1 MLFLK
6 ENQSIRILAILVTS
20 MACIT
25 RFNIVLA
32 EFVNKLIFTWAIF
45 IYLFYYYRTKK
56 IIFFSKD
63 SLGYM
68 KAYGIFALFVIP
80 SVLFSDNFQTGVEV
94 FFHMWI
100 WPYVPF
106 ITVIAFIRRRDYLAT
121 MLSVFIIFCG
131 IEGMYTLVQVMKH
144 MIPEN
149 RGWGFGGNT
158 LLSIADVM
166 CMLLPIALV
175 ILMEQRFEKV
185 LKRAAAFSVIGTL
198 IGLVCNKSR
207 GAWLTELI
215 VVPIATFRYL
225 RQNRK
230 YMVVFALVFMGM
242 AGYIISNPQYMQ
254 RIYSIVNTT
263 TDRSNADRIWTWKS
277 AKLMI
282 QDYPVT
288 GVGLGQFR
296 DKYVRYKYEQE
307 SQNLPHTH
315 NNFIQIAVESGLIGL
330 AGFLYFVL
338 YYLCKSWNDYRN
350 KINPYDLLIFT
361 TFLAHI
367 CLFGQIDYTLWH
379 GAETQ
384 PVFWFLLTTLMKLK
398 ETDEQDNNLLITM

>member
-1 MLFLK
+1 MLTLD
-6 ENQSIRILAILVTS
+6 ENRAMRLLAIFVTS

-32 EFVNKLIFTWAIF
+32 EVINKFIFVWGILM
-45 IYLFYYYRTKK
+45 YVCYSKK
-56 IIFFSKD
+56 V
-63 SLGYM
+63 SLTPDTMGYI
-68 KAYGIFALFVIP
+68 KAYGIFSLLVIP
-80 SVLFSDNFQTGVEV
+80 SVLFSDNLQTGIEV
-94 FFHMWI
+94 FLHMWV
-100 WPYVPF
+100 WPYIPF
-106 ITVIAFIRRRDYLAT
+106 ITIIAFMRRRDYLVT
-121 MLSVFIIFCG
+121 MLTVFLLFCG
-131 IEGMYTLVQVMKH
+131 VECMYTLVQVMKH

-175 ILMEQRFEKV
+175 VLMDSRFEKK

-207 GAWLTELI
+207 GAWLTEII
-215 VVPIATFRYL
+215 VVPIAAFRYL
-225 RQNRK
+225 KQNKK
-230 YMVVFALVFMGM
+230 YLVVFALVFMGM
-242 AGYIISNPQYMQ
+242 AGYIISNPHYMQ
-254 RIYSIVNTT
+254 RIYSIVNMT

-282 QDYPVT
+282 KDYPVT

-296 DKYVRYKYEQE
+296 DKYERYKYEQE

-315 NNFIQIAVESGLIGL
+315 NNFIQITVESGLVGM
-330 AGFLYFVL
+330 AGFLSFVI
-338 YYLCKSWNDYRN
+338 YYLYRSWNSYRDR
-350 KINPYDLLIFT
+350 INPYDLLIFT
-361 TFLAHI
+361 TFLGHI

-384 PVFWFLLTTLMKLK
+384 PVFWFLLAVLMKLK
-398 ETDEQDNNLLITM
+398 ETDEQESDLPVTS

>member
-1 MLFLK
+1 MLPLN
-6 ENQSIRILAILVTS
+6 ENQAMRLLAVFVTS

-32 EFVNKLIFTWAIF
+32 EIINIF
-45 IYLFYYYRTKK
+45 IFVWGLFMYVCYRDK
-56 IIFFSKD
+56 I
-63 SLGYM
+63 SLSSDIKGYI
-68 KAYGIFALFVIP
+68 KAYGVFSLFVIP
-80 SVLFSDNFQTGVEV
+80 SILFSDSLQTGIEV

-100 WPYVPF
+100 WPYIPYIAV
-106 ITVIAFIRRRDYLAT
+106 VAFIHRRDYLVS
-121 MLSVFIIFCG
+121 MLTVFLLFCSV
-131 IEGMYTLVQVMKH
+131 EGMYTLVQVMKH
-144 MIPEN
+144 LIPEN
-149 RGWGFGGNT
+149 RGWGFGSNT
-158 LLSIADVM
+158 LLSIADIM

-175 ILMEQRFEKV
+175 VLMDGRFEKI

-207 GAWLTELI
+207 GAWLTEII

-225 RQNRK
+225 KQNRK
-230 YMVVFALVFMGM
+230 YLAAFAIVFMGL
-242 AGYIISNPQYMQ
+242 ACYIITNPHYMQ
-254 RIYSIVNTT
+254 RLSSITNIA

-282 QDYPVT
+282 KDYPVT

-296 DKYVRYKYEQE
+296 DKYERYKYEQE

-315 NNFIQIAVESGLIGL
+315 NNFIQIAVETGVIGL
-330 AGFLYFVL
+330 AGILYFVG
-338 YYLCKSWNDYRN
+338 YYLCKSLYYYRN

-361 TFLAHI
+361 TVLGHI

-384 PVFWFLLTTLMKLK
+384 PVFWFLLAILMKLK
-398 ETDEQDNNLLITM
+398 ETDEQDKVFGVTG

>member
-1 MLFLK
+1 MLTLN
-6 ENQSIRILAILVTS
+6 ENRAMRLLAIFVTS

-32 EFVNKLIFTWAIF
+32 EVINKFILIWGIF
-45 IYLFYYYRTKK
+45 MYVCYREKISLSSDTK
-56 IIFFSKD
+56 
-63 SLGYM
+63 GYI
-68 KAYGIFALFVIP
+68 KAYAVFSLFVFP
-80 SVLFSDNFQTGVEV
+80 SVLFSDNLQTGIEV
-94 FFHMWI
+94 FFHMWV

-106 ITVIAFIRRRDYLAT
+106 ITVIAFMTCRKYLVT
-121 MLSVFIIFCG
+121 MLTVFFIFCG
-131 IEGMYTLVQVMKH
+131 IEGVYTLVQVMKH

-175 ILMEQRFEKV
+175 ILMDLRFEKV

-225 RQNRK
+225 KQNKK
-230 YMVVFALVFMGM
+230 YLVVFALVFMGM

-254 RIYSIVNTT
+254 RIYSIINMT

-315 NNFIQIAVESGLIGL
+315 NNFIQIAVESGLVGL

-338 YYLCKSWNDYRN
+338 YYLCKSWKNYRN
-350 KINPYDLLIFT
+350 KTNPYDLLIFT

-384 PVFWFLLTTLMKLK
+384 PVFWFLLATLMKLK
-398 ETDEQDNNLLITM
+398 ETDEMDNDLHITI

>member
-1 MLFLK
+1 MLTLN
-6 ENQSIRILAILVTS
+6 ENRAMRLLAIFVTS

-32 EFVNKLIFTWAIF
+32 EVINKFIF
-45 IYLFYYYRTKK
+45 IWGIFMYVCYREK
-56 IIFFSKD
+56 I
-63 SLGYM
+63 SLSSDIKGYI
-68 KAYGIFALFVIP
+68 KAYAVFSLFVLP
-80 SVLFSDNFQTGVEV
+80 SVLFSDNLQTGIEV

-100 WPYVPF
+100 WPYIPF
-106 ITVIAFIRRRDYLAT
+106 ITVIVFIRRRKYLIA
-121 MLSVFIIFCG
+121 MLAVFLLFCG
-131 IEGMYTLVQVMKH
+131 VEGMYTLVQVMKH

-175 ILMEQRFEKV
+175 VLMDQRFEMN
-185 LKRAAAFSVIGTL
+185 LKRAAAFSVLGTL
-198 IGLVCNKSR
+198 VGLVCNKSR
-207 GAWLTELI
+207 GAWLTEII
-215 VVPIATFRYL
+215 VVPIATFTYL
-225 RQNRK
+225 KQNRK
-230 YMVVFALVFMGM
+230 YLVVFTLVFMGI

-263 TDRSNADRIWTWKS
+263 TDKSNTDRIWTWKS
-277 AKLMI
+277 ANLMI

-296 DKYVRYKYEQE
+296 DKYVRYKFEEE

-315 NNFIQIAVESGLIGL
+315 NNFIQITVESGLVGL
-330 AGFLYFVL
+330 AGFLYFVF
-338 YYLCKSWNDYRN
+338 YYLQSSWNNYRN

-384 PVFWFLLTTLMKLK
+384 PVFWFLLATLMKLK
-398 ETDEQDNNLLITM
+398 ETDGLGSDLHINV